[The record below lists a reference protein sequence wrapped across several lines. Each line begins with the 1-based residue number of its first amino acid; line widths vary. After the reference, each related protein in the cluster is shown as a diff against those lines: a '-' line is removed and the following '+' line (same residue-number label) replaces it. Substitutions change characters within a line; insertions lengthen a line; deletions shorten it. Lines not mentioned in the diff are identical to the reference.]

1 VNGDQ
6 VVRVSS
12 RATSF
17 TAVCDA
23 CVELDAI
30 AGWSGA
36 TFAGRLDL
44 DLDHGTF
51 LCRRGHSVR
60 VLRDAEPE
68 QHGEQGIAAA

>member
-1 VNGDQ
+1 MTGDQ
-6 VVRVSS
+6 VVRIS
-12 RATSF
+12 RRAVSF
-17 TAVCDA
+17 TAVCEA

-30 AGWSGA
+30 AGWSGS

-60 VLRDAEPE
+60 VEREE
-68 QHGEQGIAAA
+68 ERRGERGIAAA